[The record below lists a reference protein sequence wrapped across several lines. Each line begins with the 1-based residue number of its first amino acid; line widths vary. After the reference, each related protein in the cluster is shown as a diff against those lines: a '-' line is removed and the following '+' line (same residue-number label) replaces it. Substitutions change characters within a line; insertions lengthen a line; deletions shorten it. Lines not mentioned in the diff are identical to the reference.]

1 MVQAVTTALRSFTS
15 RLHQEGKHHP
25 TDGRVLYVGPYDKIR
40 NTATHNRNVC
50 NVARSTYKG
59 KHKTAL

>member
-40 NTATHNRNVC
+40 NNATHNRNLC
-50 NVARSTYKG
+50 NVARSTY
-59 KHKTAL
+59 